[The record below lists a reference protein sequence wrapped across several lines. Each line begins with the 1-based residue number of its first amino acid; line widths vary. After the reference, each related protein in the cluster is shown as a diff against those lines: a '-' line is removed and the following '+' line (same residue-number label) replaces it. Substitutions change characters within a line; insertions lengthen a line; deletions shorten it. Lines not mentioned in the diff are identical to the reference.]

1 VSARKA
7 KAREAD
13 LAPAPW
19 VSAPSERRTGADR
32 RAAAERRAAERR
44 ASDGRAAPRRRPG
57 ETRDAAERRAAERRA
72 SERRA
77 TPRRT
82 ADDRRSP
89 SPRARRRETAARAP
103 SAVQAPGSVER
114 RVLVLATVLLLL
126 YGLVMAYS
134 ASTAQAYFTYGSAS
148 YLLLRQL
155 AFAAVG
161 VVAMIGLARVD
172 YTLWRRF
179 AGPFYVVAGALC
191 VLALVPGIGVE
202 VRGARRWL
210 DVAGQS
216 LQPSELAKLAVVC
229 FLAATIART
238 PRMLATAGGFAR
250 LVVLGIIP
258 FGLVVGLLQK
268 DLGTTL
274 VLCGGAFAV
283 LVAGGARWRHLTV
296 LTGTAVAL
304 VLGLILAEPYRMER
318 IVSFVDPWAYA
329 QTSGFQATQSL
340 LSIASGQIFGV
351 GLGNSVQKFGYL
363 PDQTT
368 DMITA
373 IIGEELGLVGLLV
386 LIGLY
391 VFLAWAAYRVA
402 LLCREPFG
410 KLLAVGIT
418 SLIVGQAFINIG
430 AALSVVPLTGVP
442 LPLVS
447 LGGTSLVVIL
457 AGIGILLNIATNRR
471 SHIVVSA
478 RRGDGPARRRGDGR
492 APVAG
497 AGRRG

>member
-1 VSARKA
+1 VSGSRT
-7 KAREAD
+7 KARATE
-13 LAPAPW
+13 LEPVPW
-19 VSAPSERRTGADR
+19 VNAPSERRVRAER
-32 RAAAERRAAERR
+32 RVGLERRAADRRGARRRDDEAAAVAERRSGERR
-44 ASDGRAAPRRRPG
+44 AG
-57 ETRDAAERRAAERRA
+57 
-72 SERRA
+72 
-77 TPRRT
+77 
-82 ADDRRSP
+82 
-89 SPRARRRETAARAP
+89 ARRVAEGAP
-103 SAVQAPGSVER
+103 SAAQAPGFVER
-114 RVLVLATVLLLL
+114 RVLVLATLLLLL

-155 AFAAVG
+155 IFAFIGVG
-161 VVAMIGLARVD
+161 AMVVLARVD
-172 YTLWRRF
+172 YAVWRRF
-179 AGPFYVVAGALC
+179 AGPFYAAAGALC
-191 VLALVPGIGVE
+191 VLALVPGIGME
-202 VRGARRWL
+202 IRGARRWL

-216 LQPSELAKLAVVC
+216 LQPSEIAKLAVVC
-229 FLAATIART
+229 FLAATIARV
-238 PRMLATAGGFAR
+238 PRTLGTAGGFVR
-250 LVVLGIIP
+250 LVVLGVFP
-258 FGLVVGLLQK
+258 FAIVVGLLQK

-274 VLCGGAFAV
+274 VLCVGAVAV
-283 LVAGGARWRHLTV
+283 LIAGGARWRHL
-296 LTGTAVAL
+296 VAL
-304 VLGLILAEPYRMER
+304 GLAGPLLVGALILAEPYRMER
-318 IVSFVDPWAYA
+318 IVAFIDPWAYA

-340 LSIASGQIFGV
+340 LSIASGRVFGV

-391 VFLAWAAYRVA
+391 VFLAWSAYRVA
-402 LLCREPFG
+402 LACREPFG

-447 LGGTSLVVIL
+447 LGGTSLVLVL

-471 SHIVVSA
+471 SHIVVST
-478 RRGDGPARRRGDGR
+478 RRSDGPARRGGDRR

>member
-1 VSARKA
+1 VSGRGS
-7 KAREAD
+7 KARAAE
-13 LAPAPW
+13 LEPAPW
-19 VSAPSERRTGADR
+19 VNAPSERRTGADR
-32 RAAAERRAAERR
+32 RAAAERRAADRRSATRRRDEATAPERRRTSERRTSERR
-44 ASDGRAAPRRRPG
+44 AD
-57 ETRDAAERRAAERRA
+57 ERRAAA
-72 SERRA
+72 
-77 TPRRT
+77 RRT
-82 ADDRRSP
+82 ADAGEAP
-89 SPRARRRETAARAP
+89 VAARRRVAGERAP
-103 SAVQAPGSVER
+103 SSAPGPGQVER

-134 ASTAQAYFTYGSAS
+134 ASTAQAFFTYGSAS

-161 VVAMIGLARVD
+161 VVAMVGLSRVD
-172 YTLWRRF
+172 YGLWRKF
-179 AGPFYVVAGALC
+179 AGPFYVVAGTLC
-191 VLALVPGIGVE
+191 VLALVPGIGME
-202 VRGARRWL
+202 IRGARRWL

-216 LQPSELAKLAVVC
+216 LQPSELAKLAVVG
-229 FLAATIART
+229 FLAATIARA
-238 PRMLATAGGFAR
+238 PRVLPTAGGFVR
-250 LVVLGIIP
+250 LVVLGIFP
-258 FGLVVGLLQK
+258 FGIVVGLLQK

-274 VLCGGAFAV
+274 VLCVGAVAV
-283 LVAGGARWRHLTV
+283 LIAGGARWRHLTV
-296 LTGTAVAL
+296 LAL
-304 VLGLILAEPYRMER
+304 AGPVLVGALILAEPYRMER

-340 LSIASGQIFGV
+340 LSIASGHVFGV

-402 LLCREPFG
+402 LACKEPFG
-410 KLLAVGIT
+410 KLFAVGIT

-430 AALSVVPLTGVP
+430 AAMSVVPLTGVP

-447 LGGTSLVVIL
+447 LGGTSLVVVL
-457 AGIGILLNIATNRR
+457 AGVGILLNIATNRR

-478 RRGDGPARRRGDGR
+478 RRSDGPARRGRDGR
-492 APVAG
+492 PSVAG
-497 AGRRG
+497 ARGRG